1 MTLKE
6 WLASKR
12 MSVSRFAEMIE
23 RSPEAVRR
31 YVNGDRIPD
40 RETMPLIVQ
49 TTKGK
54 VTPND
59 FFGVGPKVRKEAA

>member
-6 WLASKR
+6 WLADNGV
-12 MSVSRFAEMIE
+12 SVPQFAAKIG

-31 YVNGDRIPD
+31 YALGERIPD
-40 RETMPLIVQ
+40 KDTMPIIAAETAGL
-49 TTKGK
+49 

-59 FFGVGPKVRKEAA
+59 FFGIAA